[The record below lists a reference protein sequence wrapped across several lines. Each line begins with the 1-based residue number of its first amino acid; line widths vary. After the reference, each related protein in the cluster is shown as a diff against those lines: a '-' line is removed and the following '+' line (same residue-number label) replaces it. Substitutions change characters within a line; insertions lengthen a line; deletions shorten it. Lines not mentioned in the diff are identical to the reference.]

1 MVMAGAATDVSDP
14 DREVLELLAQ
24 APLEIVGRIATASNL
39 TLLCRLEGEQLAVY
53 KPERG
58 EAPLW
63 DFPPGTLHRR
73 EVAAYVLDRCGDGG
87 MVPPTALRPDG
98 PFGPG
103 SIQLFVDHDP
113 ERHYFRLV
121 TDSDPILRAQLLRMV
136 VFDLVANNADRKGS
150 HVLLDAVGHVR
161 LVDHGLCFHVHAKLR
176 TVAWDF
182 VDQPVPEAARAFA
195 VSVTERLDD
204 PADPLTRRLQELLD
218 AREVVATAER
228 ARRVARLE
236 RFPQPSGRHP
246 LPWPPL

>member
-1 MVMAGAATDVSDP
+1 MAGAATDVSDP
-14 DREVLELLAQ
+14 DGEVLELLAQ
-24 APLEIVGRIATASNL
+24 APLEILGRIASASNL
-39 TLLCRLEGEQLAVY
+39 TLLCRLEGEEQLAIY

-63 DFPPGTLHRR
+63 DFPSGTLHRR
-73 EVAAYVLDRCGDGG
+73 EVAAYMLDRCGGAG

-103 SIQLFVDHDP
+103 SIQLFIDHDP

-121 TDSDPILRAQLLRMV
+121 TDSDPVLRAQLVRMV

-150 HVLLDAVGHVR
+150 HVLLDARRRVR
-161 LVDHGLCFHVHAKLR
+161 LVDHGLCFHVHPKLR

-182 VDQPVPEAARAFA
+182 VDQPVPDVARAFA
-195 VSVTERLDD
+195 ATV
-204 PADPLTRRLQELLD
+204 ARRLADLGDPFTCRLRELLEE
-218 AREVVATAER
+218 REVVATAAR
-228 ARRVARLE
+228 AGRVARLE
-236 RFPQPSGRHP
+236 RFPPPSGRHP